1 MRYLIV
7 LLLAGCV
14 SPALRYGNTC
24 IPDGFGVGREI
35 QHVDTGSI
43 GKVTRLYG
51 KSERCIADSHPILA
65 DVEYTAVK
73 Q

>member
-7 LLLAGCV
+7 LLLAGCA

-24 IPDGFGVGREI
+24 IPEGFGIGREI
-35 QHVDTGSI
+35 QHVDSGRI

-51 KSERCIADSHPILA
+51 TSERCVADSHPILA
-65 DVEYTAVK
+65 DVEYREVK